1 MIELKSGKSDDKKD
15 LDIPIVDAFNYVL
28 EKIERNIEPLR
39 DKFPF
44 ISKNGVWETKKN
56 TSGGVWTLGFWPG
69 MLWLA
74 YMETKNKK
82 YEKLAYDWMRL
93 IEHRKNDRD
102 HDVGFAFYPSFVKG
116 YELAGDAYLREVALS
131 AANSLLSLF
140 HTKSNF
146 IHTRLKESGIAAID
160 TTMNLLLLWWAYEE
174 TKDKRYYDAAFN
186 HSIATMKHMIRDD
199 GSTVHIVKFNPMN
212 GKIIKKLT
220 LQGYSDTSC
229 WSRGQSWAMYGFTVA
244 YEKTGYDVFLIT
256 AKRTADYF
264 ISHLPADCVPYWDFN
279 TRIYDTTKD
288 SSAAAIASSTLLD
301 LAKVEKDKNAAMRYE
316 RSAYKILESLT
327 KHYLTKGRNEPGIL
341 MHNCFDKPRG
351 LATDNCTIFG
361 DYYYMGAL
369 TKLLELE
376 SKQVPKKFDFFSRKA
391 L

>member
-1 MIELKSGKSDDKKD
+1 MIELKSGKSDKND
-15 LDIPIVDAFNYVL
+15 LNALTIDAFNYVL
-28 EKIERNIEPLR
+28 EKIESNIEPLR
-39 DKFPF
+39 DEFPH
-44 ISKNGVWETKKN
+44 ISKNGVWKTKKN

-74 YMETKNKK
+74 YMATENKK
-82 YEKLAYDWMRL
+82 YEKQAYKWMRFL
-93 IEHRKNDRD
+93 EHRKNDKD

-116 YELAGDAYLREVALS
+116 YELVGDVYLRDVALS

-140 HTKSNF
+140 HTRSNF
-146 IHTRLKESGIAAID
+146 IQTRFKESGIAAID
-160 TTMNLLLLWWAYEE
+160 TMMNLFLLWWAYEE
-174 TKDKRYYDAAFN
+174 TRDKKYYDAAFN
-186 HSIATMKHMIRDD
+186 HSIATMRNMVRDD

-229 WSRGQSWAMYGFTVA
+229 WSRGQSWAIYGFTVA
-244 YEKTGYDVFLIT
+244 YKKAKYNDFLIT

-264 ISHLPADCVPYWDFN
+264 ISHLPEDYVPYWDFN

-288 SSAAAIASSTLLD
+288 SSAAAIASSALLD
-301 LAKVEKDKNAAMRYE
+301 IAKVEKDKTAAMRYE

-327 KHYLTKGRNEPGIL
+327 KNYLIKGRNDPGIL
-341 MHNCFDKPRG
+341 MHSCFDKPRG

-361 DYYYMGAL
+361 DYYYMDAL
-369 TKLLELE
+369 AKLLELHTFME
-376 SKQVPKKFDFFSRKA
+376 GK
-391 L
+391 